1 MLVFLP
7 YISSQLIQKFYSSVY
22 ACCNRTGTKAENA
35 VNNVDQENVETGND
49 SETQAAEPLI
59 TKESEVHVAGESL
72 NNVFKDESKLLKS
85 NTAAKKNVKSV
96 APLKL
101 DQKER
106 NSSNINVEEILYIDY
121 QDKVIF

>member
-1 MLVFLP
+1 M
-7 YISSQLIQKFYSSVY
+7 
-22 ACCNRTGTKAENA
+22 
-35 VNNVDQENVETGND
+35 
-49 SETQAAEPLI
+49 I

-72 NNVFKDESKLLKS
+72 NNVFEDDNEVEAIELNILIEPEKKRFLESKPLKT
-85 NTAAKKNVKSV
+85 NTAARKNVKSV

-121 QDKVIF
+121 QEINVNRK